1 MEIKVFE
8 REEFGELRAVERDG
22 QPWFVAKDVC
32 AALGL
37 DQVSRAVSRL
47 EKDEVTSSKVTDTLG
62 RKQDTCLVNEPGLY
76 SLVLSSRKPE
86 ARAFKR
92 WVVHEV
98 LPAIRR
104 TGGYVASAPDEAP
117 EQIMARA
124 LLVAQETIERH
135 KADAARLAAENA
147 AMTPKAGYFDA
158 LMDGERWQ
166 SVTEAARYLHQMDG
180 SITRARLFSLLKA
193 DGMLTRDNQA
203 TKLAI
208 DRGYLMNYQPPVYVN
223 QKTGEQERPKPYGK
237 VTSKG
242 LRWMVGR
249 YCKAA

>member
-8 REEFGELRAVERDG
+8 KEEFGSIRTFEEKDG
-22 QPWFVAKDVC
+22 TALFCAKDV
-32 AALGL
+32 ATALGYSNSRKAVADHCKGVTKRYPL
-37 DQVSRAVSRL
+37 RTSGGTQEFAFISAPDVMRLVVSSRL
-47 EKDEVTSSKVTDTLG
+47 
-62 RKQDTCLVNEPGLY
+62 PGAQ
-76 SLVLSSRKPE
+76 RFE
-86 ARAFKR
+86 A
-92 WVVHEV
+92 WVFEEV

-208 DRGYLMNYQPPVYVN
+208 DRGYLMNYQPPAYVN